1 MLMPSIFR
9 ENLFDDFF
17 DDFYRPAVRRANSN
31 VTIPNVMKTDI
42 KETEGAYELSI
53 DLPGYK
59 KEDVEIQL
67 KDGTLTISAAAKKE
81 SEETKDNGRYI
92 RRERFYG
99 SCSRSFY
106 VGDVVTEEDIK
117 AKFADGILKVT
128 VPKKEA
134 KPEVEEKKYIAIE

>member
-17 DDFYRPAVRRANSN
+17 DDFYRPAVRKTNSN
-31 VTIPNVMKTDI
+31 VTIPSVMKTDI
-42 KETEGAYELSI
+42 KETDGAYELSI

-59 KEDVEIQL
+59 KEDVQIQL
-67 KDGTLTISAAAKKE
+67 KDGTLTISAATRKE
-81 SEETKDNGRYI
+81 NEDKEEGRYI
-92 RRERFYG
+92 RRERYYG

-117 AKFADGILKVT
+117 ARFADGILKVT

-134 KPEVEEKKYIAIE
+134 KPEVEENRYIAIE

>member
-53 DLPGYK
+53 SP
-59 KEDVEIQL
+59 
-67 KDGTLTISAAAKKE
+67 
-81 SEETKDNGRYI
+81 
-92 RRERFYG
+92 
-99 SCSRSFY
+99 
-106 VGDVVTEEDIK
+106 VV
-117 AKFADGILKVT
+117 LS
-128 VPKKEA
+128 
-134 KPEVEEKKYIAIE
+134 

>member
-17 DDFYRPAVRRANSN
+17 DDFYRPAVRKTNSN

-42 KETEGAYELSI
+42 KETSGAYELSI

-59 KEDVEIQL
+59 KEDVQIQL
-67 KDGTLTISAAAKKE
+67 KDGNLTISASTKKE
-81 SEETKDNGRYI
+81 NNEDVEDGRYI

-106 VGDVVTEEDIK
+106 VGDAVTEEDIK
-117 AKFADGILKVT
+117 ARFADGILRVV

-134 KPEVEEKKYIAIE
+134 KPEVEEKKLIAIE

>member
-17 DDFYRPAVRRANSN
+17 DDFYRPAVRKTNSN

-42 KETEGAYELSI
+42 KETSGAYELSI

-59 KEDVEIQL
+59 KEDVQIQL
-67 KDGTLTISAAAKKE
+67 KDGNLTISASTKKE
-81 SEETKDNGRYI
+81 NNEDVEDGRYI

-117 AKFADGILKVT
+117 ARFADGILSLFSAPVLPPMENTATKFT
-128 VPKKEA
+128 RT
-134 KPEVEEKKYIAIE
+134 